1 MRRLSSLVEKA
12 ENKIIEL
19 WQKHKNAA
27 PKIIG
32 LFLLILYF
40 YGMIVRSFISAYE
53 NVWNDADNSLITLE
67 PIANISAVFTPIGIG
82 ILFFVAIMYCLL
94 TRKGISL
101 ITGYKTV
108 KDKERGIE
116 ILPEGTHGTSGWM
129 NKKEINEVLETG
141 SLNEVDKTLFGRL
154 EDGNYVAMKDLMG
167 MSRNVIIYG
176 APGTGKS
183 RGFVMPFAMQAAR
196 RGESIIMID
205 PKAEFFEMYS
215 EFLRKQ
221 GYYIRAYNLLD
232 LASSDGWNCI
242 VDISDDINLVQNVA
256 EIIISNTS
264 NKSERADFW
273 EKAEKNLLMALLHYV
288 RTLTYPGTDKLLPQE
303 ERSLG
308 TIYKILSTTSVEELD
323 ARFRTLPPEHPALPP
338 YGIFRQAHKQ
348 IWGNIVIG
356 LGNRLNV
363 FQNKLVDD
371 ITRHNEIDLTLP
383 GKQKCAYFCIISD
396 QDSSLEFLSSMFF
409 SLLFV
414 RLFDFARSEPSRKLP
429 VCVNVL
435 MDEYC
440 NISLLESK
448 KIFSVARSRNINI
461 QAVVQSIAQLS
472 NRYPHNEWQ
481 EIVGDCD
488 YQLFLGCNDAM
499 TAEFISN
506 QCGEITVRV
515 NNSMLPMMPL
525 FSPVLN
531 TTRPFTQNKTST
543 GRPLMMPDE
552 VRRLQKDKAILL
564 VRGAKPLLLNK
575 ITPEEHPSF
584 KKLKYCKSTAYV
596 PKWRQGAPVSQS
608 NTNNEKN
615 KSSIPKDTKVKKDKN
630 DKLPQY
636 QVQIPLP
643 EKASEECVLSE
654 AELNLNPKIDIS
666 KQIDCRTL
674 KEVEPKDI

>member
-1 MRRLSSLVEKA
+1 MRRLSSLVEKV

-19 WQKHKNAA
+19 WQKYKSAI

-32 LFLLILYF
+32 IFLLVLYI
-40 YGMIVRSFISAYE
+40 YGMIVRSFMSAYE
-53 NVWNDADNSLITLE
+53 NVWKGADKPLLSLD
-67 PIANISAVFTPIGIG
+67 PIANISAVFTPTGIG
-82 ILFFVAIMYCLL
+82 ILFFIVVMYCLL
-94 TRKGISL
+94 TRKGMSF

-108 KDKERGIE
+108 KDKARGIE

-129 NKKEINEVLETG
+129 NNKEIEEVLEKG
-141 SLNEVDKTLFGRL
+141 NLESLDKTLFGKT
-154 EDGNYVAMKDLMG
+154 DNGSYIAMKDLLG
-167 MSRNVIIYG
+167 MSRNVIVYG

-196 RGESIIMID
+196 RGESLIMVD
-205 PKAEFFEMYS
+205 PKAEFYEMYS
-215 EFLRKQ
+215 EFLREQ

-414 RLFDFARSEPSRKLP
+414 RLFDFARSEPSRRLP
-429 VCVNVL
+429 V
-435 MDEYC
+435 
-440 NISLLESK
+440 
-448 KIFSVARSRNINI
+448 
-461 QAVVQSIAQLS
+461 
-472 NRYPHNEWQ
+472 
-481 EIVGDCD
+481 
-488 YQLFLGCNDAM
+488 
-499 TAEFISN
+499 
-506 QCGEITVRV
+506 
-515 NNSMLPMMPL
+515 
-525 FSPVLN
+525 
-531 TTRPFTQNKTST
+531 
-543 GRPLMMPDE
+543 
-552 VRRLQKDKAILL
+552 
-564 VRGAKPLLLNK
+564 
-575 ITPEEHPSF
+575 
-584 KKLKYCKSTAYV
+584 
-596 PKWRQGAPVSQS
+596 
-608 NTNNEKN
+608 
-615 KSSIPKDTKVKKDKN
+615 
-630 DKLPQY
+630 
-636 QVQIPLP
+636 
-643 EKASEECVLSE
+643 
-654 AELNLNPKIDIS
+654 
-666 KQIDCRTL
+666 
-674 KEVEPKDI
+674 